1 VSQLGQW
8 REKGERGRKGDATDL
23 LHHRFTL
30 EPLRLRLCKFRFEG
44 RRSVKFPLEV
54 ESLSGDLRMWK
65 NKKNKRRPVS
75 QRKLDSR
82 IAESLRKPT
91 FFN

>member
-1 VSQLGQW
+1 
-8 REKGERGRKGDATDL
+8 
-23 LHHRFTL
+23 
-30 EPLRLRLCKFRFEG
+30 
-44 RRSVKFPLEV
+44 LEV